1 MEELKD
7 AKKIL
12 LVDDEAGLAEL
23 LRDLLEMEG
32 YSVMIA
38 HDGEEALDRLKE
50 YTPDAI
56 ISDIKMPRMNGFEM
70 FKNIKA
76 SPATASIPI
85 LFITGHRD
93 LQVLEEARKL
103 GVFGILEKPVD
114 MEKIQRKL
122 QELLKK

>member
-1 MEELKD
+1 MEESKD
-7 AKKIL
+7 TKKIL

-32 YSVMIA
+32 YSVTIA
-38 HDGEEALDRLKE
+38 HDGEEALDKLKE

-122 QELLKK
+122 

>member
-1 MEELKD
+1 MAETTD

-23 LRDLLEMEG
+23 LRDLLEMDG
-32 YSVMIA
+32 YSVLIA
-38 HDGEEALDRLKE
+38 HDGEEAIEKLKE

-70 FKNIKA
+70 FRNIKA
-76 SPATASIPI
+76 SPATAGIPV

-93 LQVLEEARKL
+93 MQVLEEARKL

-122 QELLKK
+122 QELLRK